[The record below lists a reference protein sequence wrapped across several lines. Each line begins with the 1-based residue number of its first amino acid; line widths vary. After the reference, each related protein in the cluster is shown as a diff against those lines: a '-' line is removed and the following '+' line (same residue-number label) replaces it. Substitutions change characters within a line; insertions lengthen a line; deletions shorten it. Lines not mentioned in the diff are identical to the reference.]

1 MRGKRI
7 DQRQKGHHEWTI
19 RVIVISIAMLSPLMY
34 SLTPHFSPLTSKTNA
49 QNVQTGKASFYAMK
63 FSGRKTA
70 SGERLHHDSL
80 TCAHRTYPFGTQL
93 KVTNPSN
100 GRSVIVRV
108 TDRGPYVKGRIID
121 LSVRAA
127 RELGIISQGIAPVI
141 VERYNPSII
150 PFKPED
156 IIDLPELELS
166 TNEGPTTKPIWVE
179 LKEQQEQKN
188 KSQETLPIVTRKF
201 PPPPDTTP
209 EMKEEHKDVKSP
221 SIKSPEPQIPQ
232 SNKNGIDE
240 INMKPHQSKAYQK
253 REQTSEKKSRR

>member
-1 MRGKRI
+1 MI
-7 DQRQKGHHEWTI
+7 S
-19 RVIVISIAMLSPLMY
+19 VAMFLPIVTSITSYRL
-34 SLTPHFSPLTSKTNA
+34 PLTSYISPVSA
-49 QNVQTGKASFYAMK
+49 QTQTGKASFYAKK

-93 KVTNPSN
+93 KVTNPAN
-100 GRSVIVRV
+100 GKTVIVRV

-156 IIDLPELELS
+156 VIDLPELELS
-166 TNEGPTTKPIWVE
+166 TNEGPITKPIWVE
-179 LKEQQEQKN
+179 LKEQQEQRNKN
-188 KSQETLPIVTRKF
+188 QKALPVINREF
-201 PPPPDTTP
+201 PPPP
-209 EMKEEHKDVKSP
+209 ENIEEPKDVR
-221 SIKSPEPQIPQ
+221 SPEVKSRETKEPEVKSPQ
-232 SNKNGIDE
+232 SNKNGVDE
-240 INMKPHQSKAYQK
+240 INKKPNRSKVYQK
-253 REQTSEKKSRR
+253 REQTQDKTSRR